1 MSADILYFEN
11 SPESYNP
18 YVAVISSIEEDLE
31 NRMYC
36 NVTYDL
42 YHVTD
47 QSLSWYDYEPFYNMT
62 AEEAA
67 QNASLMKIR
76 TINEQIFCLSEDSD
90 RYDICWIKSFDI
102 VDG

>member
-1 MSADILYFEN
+1 MYFEN

-18 YVAVISSIEEDLE
+18 YVAVISSIEEDPE

-36 NVTYDL
+36 NVTYNL

-62 AEEAA
+62 AEEAE
-67 QNASLMKIR
+67 QNASLLKIR
-76 TINEQIFCLSEDSD
+76 TVNEQIFCLSEDTD
-90 RYDICWIKSFDI
+90 RYDTCWIKSFEI